1 MLLIHYVFQEEQTGM
16 KPFSSKLY
24 AFSIHFIQL
33 LGLVLTFC
41 LFLGGFLFTCYA
53 ANMETQQVLTAWDNP
68 FFGLLGIFLFLAAG
82 PGLCLLSMKLLPKAS
97 QTKFLL
103 FAVLVWQ
110 LILGALLILSGKTV
124 PAADSM
130 SVYAAAEALASGDTS
145 VIHPTDSYLSYYPQQ
160 IGLTAFY
167 ELLIRIWKLFPFSLP
182 AYHFI
187 KCINVIL
194 ACVIVVFQYKTAQLL
209 WKSVLTHRLYL
220 LLAAANAPFIMY
232 TSFVYGEIPS
242 FAAVSIGFYCLLK
255 LLQSPSRHL
264 LYGSCSVVF
273 MALSVMLRKNSLIL
287 VIAALIVLVF
297 QALVQ
302 SGRRFLLL
310 LALLCAVSG
319 FGILPLVQNAYELRS
334 GNSLKSGVPAISYLA
349 MGMQEASRGN
359 GWYNGFNFNT
369 YRETGM
375 DTSATAAISKEAISK
390 RLQYFCEHPGYGADF
405 YLKKHL
411 SQWADGT
418 YAARQATLATF
429 GGRTEFFNKLYAGEY
444 SSRFIA
450 YCNIYQNV
458 LYLGAFLFC
467 LTSVYLRPGTAQR
480 RRQKPDGSGLRL
492 PMWLGMIGVVGGF
505 LFHIFWEANSR
516 YIFPYSLLLMPYAA
530 EGLGCLF
537 SRITCSSK
545 IQHKKSGHNNV
556 KTISDEQETHH
567 ENV

>member
-1 MLLIHYVFQEEQTGM
+1 M
-16 KPFSSKLY
+16 KPFCSKLY

-41 LFLGGFLFTCYA
+41 LFLGSFLFTCYA
-53 ANMETQQVLTAWDNP
+53 ADMESQKVLTAWDNP
-68 FFGLLGIFLFLAAG
+68 LFGLLGISLFVIAGFL
-82 PGLCLLSMKLLPKAS
+82 LCLLSLKLLPDAS
-97 QTKFLL
+97 QTKYLL
-103 FAVLVWQ
+103 FAVLAWQ
-110 LILGALLILSGKTV
+110 LALGALLILFGKTV

-130 SVYAAAEALASGDTS
+130 SVYSVAEALASGDTS

-187 KCINVIL
+187 KCMNVIFS
-194 ACVIVVFQYKTAQLL
+194 CFIVVFQYKTVQLL
-209 WKSVLTHRLYL
+209 WKSVSAHRLYL
-220 LLAAANAPFIMY
+220 LFAAGNAPLIMY

-255 LLQSPSRHL
+255 LLQSHSRYI

-273 MALSVMLRKNSLIL
+273 MALSVMLRKNSLIF
-287 VIAALIVLVF
+287 VIAALIVLIL

-302 SGRRFLLL
+302 PNKPRSGFLLL
-310 LALLCAVSG
+310 IALLCAVSSL
-319 FGILPLVQNAYELRS
+319 GILPFVQKTYELRA
-334 GNSLKSGVPAISYLA
+334 GNTLKSGVPAISYLA

-369 YRETGM
+369 YQETGM
-375 DTSATAAISKEAISK
+375 NTAATADISREAISE
-390 RLQYFCEHPGYGADF
+390 RLQYFKNHPGYTADF
-405 YLKKHL
+405 YFKKHL

-429 GGRTEFFNKLYAGEY
+429 GGRTEWFNKLYAGRY
-444 SSRFIA
+444 SSFLIA

-467 LTSVYLRPGTAQR
+467 LYMSAKSRSP
-480 RRQKPDGSGLRL
+480 KNEL
-492 PMWLGMIGVVGGF
+492 PLPLWLGMIGIVGGF

-516 YIFPYSLLLMPYAA
+516 YILLYSLLFLPYGACGLNGLFLKLSAA
-530 EGLGCLF
+530 
-537 SRITCSSK
+537 
-545 IQHKKSGHNNV
+545 Q
-556 KTISDEQETHH
+556 KTQNPKGDPQ
-567 ENV
+567 